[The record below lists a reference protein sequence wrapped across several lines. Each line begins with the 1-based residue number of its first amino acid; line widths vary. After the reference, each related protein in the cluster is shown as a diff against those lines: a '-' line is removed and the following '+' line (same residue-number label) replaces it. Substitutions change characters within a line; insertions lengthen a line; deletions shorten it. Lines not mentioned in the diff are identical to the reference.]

1 VSPKE
6 RILETRGPI
15 FKRTNRNIPEPE
27 SALIEF
33 EGKTGFLK
41 QQIAER
47 DEKIQQIHELFEQLA
62 EIVSKM
68 RAEADTERYQTMVK
82 EHDEK
87 LAQLE
92 AKLEGMT
99 ALQET
104 PEVEELKA
112 RMEAFRTPGRK
123 EMEDIEET
131 DPVDPM
137 KELHPVGEEEGE
149 DIEEAALVGM
159 KDVVVMEDFDSI
171 EKTVKN
177 SLQHLAAK
185 YEELGAISE
194 EGNQMAKQAEEIEAR
209 LEELHGRWTKEI
221 EDTEALAALS
231 TEDYGS
237 AKKNLD
243 RLSAK
248 YKGLGVIFE
257 EMTRTATWA
266 KGIKDRMEKSHALW
280 DEKKMDIETQA
291 TVLKIMLGIV
301 SNDYRHDFKKLPL
314 FSKRE

>member
-112 RMEAFRTPGRK
+112 RME
-123 EMEDIEET
+123 DIEET
-131 DPVDPM
+131 
-137 KELHPVGEEEGE
+137 
-149 DIEEAALVGM
+149 
-159 KDVVVMEDFDSI
+159 
-171 EKTVKN
+171 
-177 SLQHLAAK
+177 AAK
-185 YEELGAISE
+185 
-194 EGNQMAKQAEEIEAR
+194 EIINEA
-209 LEELHGRWTKEI
+209 
-221 EDTEALAALS
+221 
-231 TEDYGS
+231 
-237 AKKNLD
+237 
-243 RLSAK
+243 
-248 YKGLGVIFE
+248 
-257 EMTRTATWA
+257 
-266 KGIKDRMEKSHALW
+266 
-280 DEKKMDIETQA
+280 
-291 TVLKIMLGIV
+291 
-301 SNDYRHDFKKLPL
+301 
-314 FSKRE
+314 